1 MCSHTLLTLL
11 FFSTFKED
19 DEEENDTI
27 TDEDQNTTQTL
38 SKPSDLAV
46 IPNYAA
52 AAPLATEEEISV
64 STQSPETE
72 TKDESSASATS
83 GNINN
88 KQQPRDNKVK
98 NDDVEADEFQDEI
111 QFDPTISSGQL
122 GFREGDFRNTPIKL
136 GDRSESVQP
145 TTPVPLP
152 PEHVI
157 EAMTPTEAESLLST
171 KIAEK
176 NVISDEQAQEVSAL
190 LTPDKEL
197 PPTPIDALRLV
208 YFEVR
213 LAFYLSFEGKI
224 GIFLSFAE
232 NFVKLHVLIFLVQKL
247 FS

>member
-1 MCSHTLLTLL
+1 M
-11 FFSTFKED
+11 
-19 DEEENDTI
+19 I
-27 TDEDQNTTQTL
+27 
-38 SKPSDLAV
+38 PS
-46 IPNYAA
+46 YAA

-72 TKDESSASATS
+72 AKDESVSATS
-83 GNINN
+83 ANINN
-88 KQQPRDNKVK
+88 KQQQRDKVK
-98 NDDVEADEFQDEI
+98 NDDEADEFQDEI

-176 NVISDEQAQEVSAL
+176 NVVTDEQAQEVSAL

-208 YFEVR
+208 YFGMR
-213 LAFYLSFEGKI
+213 LGLKTCLLTVETIYSNPCKVY
-224 GIFLSFAE
+224 
-232 NFVKLHVLIFLVQKL
+232 VKLDILL
-247 FS
+247 

>member
-1 MCSHTLLTLL
+1 MVFQFFLCSHTLLTLH
-11 FFSTFKED
+11 FFPTFKED
-19 DEEENDTI
+19 DDEENDTI

-46 IPNYAA
+46 IPSYNAA

-72 TKDESSASATS
+72 TKDESASTS

-190 LTPDKEL
+190 RTPDKEL

-208 YFEVR
+208 YFELEVR
-213 LAFYLSFEGKI
+213 L
-224 GIFLSFAE
+224 
-232 NFVKLHVLIFLVQKL
+232 VL
-247 FS
+247 

>member
-1 MCSHTLLTLL
+1 M
-11 FFSTFKED
+11 
-19 DEEENDTI
+19 I
-27 TDEDQNTTQTL
+27 
-38 SKPSDLAV
+38 PS
-46 IPNYAA
+46 YAA

-72 TKDESSASATS
+72 AKDESVSATS
-83 GNINN
+83 ANINN
-88 KQQPRDNKVK
+88 KQQQRDKVK
-98 NDDVEADEFQDEI
+98 NDDEADEFQDEI

-176 NVISDEQAQEVSAL
+176 NVVTDEQAQEVSAL

-208 YFEVR
+208 YFGMR
-213 LAFYLSFEGKI
+213 LGLKTCLLTVETTQILAKFM
-224 GIFLSFAE
+224 
-232 NFVKLHVLIFLVQKL
+232 
-247 FS
+247 

>member
-1 MCSHTLLTLL
+1 M
-11 FFSTFKED
+11 
-19 DEEENDTI
+19 I
-27 TDEDQNTTQTL
+27 
-38 SKPSDLAV
+38 PSYSV
-46 IPNYAA
+46 SA

-72 TKDESSASATS
+72 TKDESSASATTS

-176 NVISDEQAQEVSAL
+176 NVITDEQAQEVSAL

-208 YFEVR
+208 YFELEVR
-213 LAFYLSFEGKI
+213 LGFSVKI
-224 GIFLSFAE
+224 SIWVICPFHQF
-232 NFVKLHVLIFLVQKL
+232 H
-247 FS
+247 